1 MEEAKQI
8 FMITTLLGLIVAVV
22 ILPKIV
28 AYIHRVEPHFV
39 ISGFQDMHPASV
51 EESTRVP
58 QIPSEINKE
67 PSSLIRKALCGDEPC
82 PEGTFCDD
90 LTQTCVSHYPSSTTP
105 DEGYYA

>member
-8 FMITTLLGLIVAVV
+8 FIITTLVGLIVVAV
-22 ILPKIV
+22 ILPKFI
-28 AYIHRVEPHFV
+28 AYINRMEPHFA

-58 QIPSEINKE
+58 QIPSEDKKE
-67 PSSLIRKALCGDEPC
+67 PSSLVRKALCGDEPC

-90 LTQTCVSHYPSSTTP
+90 LTQTCVSLYPSSSTP